1 MFGTLVIV
9 LPSRHRKRGP
19 SSSCWQ
25 IQGIPYIQVLRV
37 RDGLYGVVGPHVR
50 FGYSSP
56 HCPFN
61 RFSGVYHEVKPVLSG
76 HRLALTYNLIH
87 GSLSPQVIRLAPTD
101 TVLSRLKTLLTR
113 WRNYMDTNYFPLPT
127 DLAFLLEYQYNESSL
142 SFNGLMGRDQTIVQY
157 IRAASE
163 ECGIC
168 LYLANIER
176 KLSGDCQPS
185 DGDGLESMVHSDLE
199 RTHEIVNANPRECC

>member
-1 MFGTLVIV
+1 
-9 LPSRHRKRGP
+9 
-19 SSSCWQ
+19 
-25 IQGIPYIQVLRV
+25 
-37 RDGLYGVVGPHVR
+37 
-50 FGYSSP
+50 
-56 HCPFN
+56 
-61 RFSGVYHEVKPVLSG
+61 
-76 HRLALTYNLIH
+76 
-87 GSLSPQVIRLAPTD
+87 
-101 TVLSRLKTLLTR
+101 
-113 WRNYMDTNYFPLPT
+113 MDTNYFPLPT